1 MNSKLLIVSYS
12 FPPDNVPAAQRPYF
26 MAKYLHE
33 DGLMDNIV
41 LTTDKANS
49 SLGKSSW
56 ANLEKLKI
64 VYTENRD
71 AKPALAINPPASAA
85 VKKPGKGK
93 GMAFLKSLSR
103 HVLIPDKG
111 VLWYLK
117 AIKKGTEILSKDPE
131 IKYIFSTSPSQV
143 NHLVARYLSKKFNLK
158 WIADFRDF
166 YYVNGIRES
175 KYVFRKLIDSR
186 IERMVTSKADHV
198 VFIGND
204 MKKEYTDMYP
214 GIRSCSVIF
223 NGFDENEF
231 ATVAPKTTVG
241 EKFVIFYAGSF
252 YDGVRSPFPL
262 LKALAVLVND
272 GRVKSSDIEVVI
284 AGSISEDLL
293 DQMKRCLPDEMVKF
307 LGAIPRKD
315 VFKYMADADALW
327 LIVGALKHHYMGFP
341 VKGFEYMA
349 AQRHVLLFAPEH
361 SEATRIFNELN
372 CGSSYSIE
380 ETESV
385 FKANADAIFEI
396 YNKFRKGL
404 LNQDDHTGKN
414 EALVK
419 YTRRFQAKQL
429 YELLDKF
436 KN

>member
-1 MNSKLLIVSYS
+1 MNNRLLIVSYS

-33 DGLMDNIV
+33 DDLMDNVV

-56 ANLEKLKI
+56 ADLEKLKI
-64 VYTENRD
+64 VYTENGE
-71 AKPALAINPPASAA
+71 AKPVPPAQTGG
-85 VKKPGKGK
+85 KKKSMNG
-93 GMAFLKSLSR
+93 AIVLLKSLSR

-111 VLWYLK
+111 ILWYLK
-117 AIKKGTEILSKDPE
+117 AIKKGTEILQENPD

-166 YYVNGIRES
+166 YYVNGIKES
-175 KYVFRKLIDSR
+175 KYIFRKPIDSWL
-186 IERMVTSKADHV
+186 ERMVTSKADHV

-204 MKKEYTDMYP
+204 MKQEYLDMYP
-214 GIRSCSVIF
+214 GIKNCSVIF
-223 NGFDENEF
+223 NGFDEHEF
-231 ATVAPKTTVG
+231 AAVAPKTTVG

-252 YDGVRSPFPL
+252 YDGIRSPFPL

-284 AGSISEDLL
+284 AGSISEKLL
-293 DQMKRCLPDEMVKF
+293 DQMKRCLPDEMVTF

-315 VFKYMADADALW
+315 VLKYMADADALW
-327 LIVGALKHHYMGFP
+327 LIVGALKQHYMGFP

-349 AQRHVLLFAPEH
+349 AQRHVLLFAPEN
-361 SEATRIFNELN
+361 SEATRIFTELN
-372 CGSSYSIE
+372 CGSAYSIK
-380 ETESV
+380 ETEPV

-396 YNKFRKGL
+396 YNKFRNGL
-404 LNQDDHTGKN
+404 LNQDDHSAGN
-414 EALVK
+414 GALVK
-419 YTRRFQAKQL
+419 YTRRYQTKQL
-429 YELLDKF
+429 YELLNKV
-436 KN
+436 